1 MLWKINIDKKVLPN
15 TKYEIK
21 IFKLFKLLFIKS
33 SIKKFT
39 TRKRNTKYDLILI
52 RYKELGSHND
62 DTFENLKDAFRN
74 TPNLKKWTNSRV

>member
-52 RYKELGSHND
+52 R
-62 DTFENLKDAFRN
+62 
-74 TPNLKKWTNSRV
+74 V